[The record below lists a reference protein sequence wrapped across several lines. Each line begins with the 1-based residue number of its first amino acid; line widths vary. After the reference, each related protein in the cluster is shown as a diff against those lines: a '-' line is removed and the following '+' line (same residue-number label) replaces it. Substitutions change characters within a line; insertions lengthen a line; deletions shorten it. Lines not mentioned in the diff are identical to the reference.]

1 MTTSTKILW
10 GGLTALCLS
19 SALAQAVP
27 PAPAAS
33 PASEPSSE
41 PVAAVRQGDFDDL
54 QAARQALDTALRA
67 YESGDVL
74 YFERLLDAD
83 VIGRARLMDALRR
96 DANNLRQIRMHLSD
110 IEQHAGADVTVLRAR
125 WEKRFLTASNLQP
138 GLVSGHSVFMMHRTA
153 DGWRLAAIAGDNPF
167 GGGTGTMA
175 QLTVRPAS
183 ISVGSLPGTPAPYAP
198 FSVEVVDP
206 DLAGQPSLTVTV
218 QTTQGDREQI
228 TLQSVSA
235 GRFVNSAT
243 PFVLLSVAGGLS
255 GNGVIDIPGATT
267 LTVQYV
273 DQQPG
278 QNRPATTLTRRI
290 PVN

>member
-1 MTTSTKILW
+1 MTTNTKILW
-10 GGLTALCLS
+10 GGLSALCLS
-19 SALAQAVP
+19 GALAQAVP
-27 PAPAAS
+27 PSPPSASAAS
-33 PASEPSSE
+33 APS
-41 PVAAVRQGDFDDL
+41 AAVRQSDFDDL
-54 QAARQALDTALRA
+54 QAARKALDTALRA
-67 YESGDVL
+67 YENGDVL
-74 YFERLLDAD
+74 YFERLLDPD

-96 DANNLRQIRMHLSD
+96 DANNLRQIRMHLAD

-125 WEKRFLTASNLQP
+125 WEKRFLTATNLQP

-175 QLTVRPAS
+175 QLTVRPAA
-183 ISVGSLPGTPAPYAP
+183 ISLGSLPGTPAPYAP

-206 DLAGQPSLTVTV
+206 DLAALPSVTV
-218 QTTQGDREQI
+218 DVRTTQGDREQI

-235 GRFVNSAT
+235 GRFVNAST
-243 PFVLLSVAGGLS
+243 PFVLLSVSGGLS

-278 QNRPATTLTRRI
+278 QNRPAATLTRRI